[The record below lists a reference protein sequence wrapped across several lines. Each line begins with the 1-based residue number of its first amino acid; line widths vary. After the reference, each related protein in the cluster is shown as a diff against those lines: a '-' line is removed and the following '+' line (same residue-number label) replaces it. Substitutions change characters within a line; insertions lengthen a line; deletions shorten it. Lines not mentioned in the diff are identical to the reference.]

1 MTARDGTP
9 LVTLV
14 IAMLNEADAIE
25 LCLRSVLA
33 QDYPADRLEILVYDG
48 GSTDESAAIARR
60 VLGDRPLAAVQD
72 NLDRVQAAAWN
83 LGIAAASGDI
93 VGVMSAHA
101 EIGPRYVTAA
111 VAALERTRADLVGG
125 PVHAVGDGLLGE
137 AVAAAIS
144 TPFGAGGARF
154 RLTDREEAVDTVFM
168 GLASRE
174 TYLRF
179 PFDPEMERDQ
189 DDEHSY
195 RILDA
200 GGRIVCDPAI
210 ESAYRARTTLGGLAR
225 QYWEYGYWKVRVL
238 QKHPGQV
245 RMRHLVPPL
254 FVVGM
259 AGALALLPVRGLP
272 RTAGGIALGTYAI
285 ATVGGSVAAARGR
298 ARLLPFLPLVF
309 PTLHVAYGAGFLA
322 GLTRFRRG
330 WPAGAPRQMVAALIG
345 RWPDC

>member
-1 MTARDGTP
+1 MTAIDGTP

-14 IAMLNEADAIE
+14 IAMLNEAETIDS
-25 LCLRSVLA
+25 CLRSVLA

-60 VLGDRPLAAVQD
+60 VLGDRPLAAVRE
-72 NLDRVQAAAWN
+72 NPDRVQAAAWN
-83 LGIAAASGDI
+83 LGIAAASGDL
-93 VGVMSAHA
+93 VGVVSGHA
-101 EIGPRYVTAA
+101 EIGPQYVSAA
-111 VAALERTRADLVGG
+111 VAALERTGADLVGG

-154 RLTDREEAVDTVFM
+154 RLTEREEEVDTVFM
-168 GLASRE
+168 GLASRD

-179 PFDPEMERDQ
+179 PFDPEMVRNQ
-189 DDEHSY
+189 DDELSY

-210 ESAYRARTTLGGLAR
+210 DSAYRSRTTLGGLAR

-238 QKHPGQV
+238 QKHPAQV

-254 FVVGM
+254 FVVGA

-272 RTAGGIALGTYAI
+272 R
-285 ATVGGSVAAARGR
+285 SAAAAVLGAYLAADLAASIRASRGR
-298 ARLLPFLPLVF
+298 AHLLLVLPFVF
-309 PTLHVAYGAGFLA
+309 PTLHVAYGAGLLA
-322 GLTRFRRG
+322 GLAHFRRG
-330 WPAGAPRQMVAALIG
+330 WPATTPRQMVAALIG
-345 RWPDC
+345 RRPDC